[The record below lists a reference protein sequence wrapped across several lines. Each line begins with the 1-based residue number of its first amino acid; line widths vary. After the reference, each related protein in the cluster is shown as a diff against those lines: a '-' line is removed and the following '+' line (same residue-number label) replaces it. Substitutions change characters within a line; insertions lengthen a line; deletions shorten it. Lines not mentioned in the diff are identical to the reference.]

1 MATRSTF
8 YLDGLNLSSSRSV
21 YSDEQL
27 TTLASDGWYSD
38 GLIARQQ
45 VSGLLQAVEQ
55 CDNCGDPPPPP
66 ETIYV
71 ASIRLVN
78 GDCFTG
84 NSSDSFDSK
93 IFVESNWSKFT
104 NISGFLKVQNGTSI
118 IGIDTQTYN
127 PNDAN
132 VEIVANSLDQSAGTL
147 AGNGTYLVNVDSLQ
161 NPTPDVRVEV
171 NLSLEASF
179 ETCEL

>member
-8 YLDGLNLSSSRSV
+8 YLDGLNLSSSKSV

-27 TTLASDGWYSD
+27 TILASDGWYSD

-45 VSGLLQAVEQ
+45 VLGLLQAVEQ

-84 NSSDSFDSK
+84 NSSDPFEAM
-93 IFVESNWSKFT
+93 IFVESNWSRFT
-104 NISGFLKVQNGTSI
+104 NVSGVLKVQNGTSI
-118 IGIDTQTYN
+118 VGLDIQTYD

-132 VEIVANSLDQSAGTL
+132 VEIVANSLDQSVGPL
-147 AGNGTYLVNVDSLQ
+147 AGNGNYLVNADSLQ
-161 NPTPDVRVEV
+161 NPSPDVWVQV
-171 NLSLEASF
+171 NLSLEALF
-179 ETCEL
+179 ETCGL

>member
-8 YLDGLNLSSSRSV
+8 YLDGLNLSSSTSV

-38 GLIARQQ
+38 GSIARQQ
-45 VSGLLQAVEQ
+45 ISGFLQAVEQ
-55 CDNCGDPPPPP
+55 CDNCGEPPPPP

-84 NSSDSFDSK
+84 NSSDPYEAR
-93 IFVESNWSKFT
+93 IFVESTWNKFVDV
-104 NISGFLKVQNGTSI
+104 GGVLKVENGISI
-118 IGIDTQTYN
+118 NADLQTYD
-127 PNDAN
+127 PSDPN
-132 VEIVANSLDQSAGTL
+132 VEIVANSQDQSGTL
-147 AGNGTYLVNVDSLQ
+147 LATSGTYLISTDSLQ
-161 NPTPDVRVEV
+161 TTQSDVEV
-171 NLSLEASF
+171 SINLSAEALF
-179 ETCEL
+179 TTCNQ